1 LNTFIQHTRHRRMTF
16 KYTDIYNSDSG
27 GGDSGDSNIINIH
40 IKRSMKT
47 IIIYAECSRRTAIF
61 STYFVIRNVDMNRIE
76 LKTIYIFRLNI
87 RILLTEY
94 YKCSS

>member
-1 LNTFIQHTRHRRMTF
+1 MKF

-27 GGDSGDSNIINIH
+27 GGGGSGDSNIINIH

-61 STYFVIRNVDMNRIE
+61 STYFVIRNV
-76 LKTIYIFRLNI
+76 KSRL
-87 RILLTEY
+87 
-94 YKCSS
+94 